1 MIQTAILPSRKSWSP
16 MRLKNNLSIT
26 TLLFA
31 LGIFALVSLPHVN
44 AQSAT
49 PGKVKNEVR
58 PEQKL
63 SFKNKSAKIID
74 GQVATVS
81 GNTLTVSKDGKTY
94 TVNTNSKTLFRR
106 HFWGKSAIGEI
117 SPGDNLSVWGTWV
130 DDTQTIITARM
141 IRNTSIMKRY
151 GVFIGDVKSKD
162 TANFVMNTITR
173 GDQTVSFD
181 AKTRF
186 IDRSGRIIKYDNLT
200 VGDRVRV
207 KGLWDKTLSK
217 ITEVMEVKDFSLPV
231 KPTPTI
237 TK

>member
-1 MIQTAILPSRKSWSP
+1 
-16 MRLKNNLSIT
+16 MRLENNLSIAT
-26 TLLFA
+26 VLFA
-31 LGIFALVSLPHVN
+31 VGIFTLVSPTFIN

-49 PGKVKNEVR
+49 PGKIKNEIR

-63 SFKNKSAKIID
+63 SFKNKPAKIID
-74 GQVATVS
+74 AQVATVS

-94 TVNTNSKTLFRR
+94 TVNTNSGTLFRR

-117 SPGDNLSVWGTWV
+117 SPGDNISIWGTWA
-130 DDTQTIITARM
+130 DDAQTTVNARM
-141 IRNTSIMKRY
+141 VRDTSIMKRY
-151 GVFIGDVKSKD
+151 GVFIGPVKSKD
-162 TANFVMNTITR
+162 TGSFVISILVK
-173 GDQTVSFD
+173 GDQTVYFD
-181 AKTRF
+181 AKTKF
-186 IDRSGRIIKYDNLT
+186 IDRSSKTIKYDSLT

-217 ITEVMEVKDFSLPV
+217 ITEVTQIKDFSLPI